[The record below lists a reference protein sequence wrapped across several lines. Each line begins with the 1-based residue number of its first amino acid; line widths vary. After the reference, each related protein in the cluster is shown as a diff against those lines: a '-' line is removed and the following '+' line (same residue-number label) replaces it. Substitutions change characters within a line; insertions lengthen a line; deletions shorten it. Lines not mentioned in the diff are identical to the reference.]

1 MVVPIVSQGDT
12 IGSII
17 LLSTESMLGDIEL
30 KAAEVGAAF
39 IAKQMELN

>member
-1 MVVPIVSQGDT
+1 MPIVSQGDT